1 MARQKTAASR
11 AAFLTVGVVATLIGV
26 GAYLLD
32 PLRAPELGTLDAR
45 YALRGER
52 EAPKDIVVVAIDDV
66 TFDELRLQWPFPRS
80 VHGELIDRLAEDG
93 AAQIA
98 YDVQF
103 TEPST
108 RREDN
113 ALLRAVGRAGGVVL
127 ATDEVD
133 EGGGSD
139 VLGGD
144 EVAAS
149 LGARAGHTGL
159 LLDPGGVVRRTAR
172 SLDGLAS
179 FSATVADPEA
189 SAAASD
195 PGDRGELVDWVGGP
209 GSFVTVSFSRAL
221 DPDWRPG
228 YFAEKTVII
237 GASAPTLQDVHATAV
252 SGEEKM
258 SGPEIQA
265 HMVQSAR
272 ADYPLKDSPPWIDL
286 ALIMLAGLAA
296 PVASIRLRPAR
307 RDRRA

>member
-1 MARQKTAASR
+1 MARQKTGANR
-11 AAFLTVGVVATLIGV
+11 AAFLTVAAAAIVIGA
-26 GAYLLD
+26 GTYLLD
-32 PLRAPELGTLDAR
+32 LLRAPELGTLDAR

-52 EAPKDIVVVAIDDV
+52 AAPKDIVVVAIDDV

-80 VHGELIDRLAEDG
+80 VHGELIDRLAADG

-133 EGGGSD
+133 EQGGTD

-144 EVAAS
+144 EIAAS
-149 LGARAGHTGL
+149 LDARAGHTGL

-179 FSATVADPEA
+179 FSATVADPSA
-189 SAAASD
+189 SATA
-195 PGDRGELVDWVGGP
+195 GDRGERGELVDWVGGP
-209 GSFVTVSFSRAL
+209 GASRPSPSRARSTPAGAL
-221 DPDWRPG
+221 GSSRTRP
-228 YFAEKTVII
+228 
-237 GASAPTLQDVHATAV
+237 
-252 SGEEKM
+252 
-258 SGPEIQA
+258 
-265 HMVQSAR
+265 
-272 ADYPLKDSPPWIDL
+272 
-286 ALIMLAGLAA
+286 
-296 PVASIRLRPAR
+296 
-307 RDRRA
+307 